1 MLKISHLCAVAL
13 FTWAASDVAVA
24 ADSLSWPS
32 TLPVYDHVVIVVEE
46 NKDFEQIFAGNF
58 DAPYIKKLAAEGAS
72 IARIFGEE
80 HNSQG
85 NYFWLFSGSNQ
96 HVGFLDQVPNT
107 ANHPDYPRQYRQAH
121 PDYVRHNRQRQQRRD
136 QRRRLARL
144 VKNNLAFDLKH
155 SSHEVWLMGPEAT
168 DLVKNNLACSKVLIF
183 ETVSGSL
190 STSGASCKEHPS
202 GDFCA
207 ANL

>member
-1 MLKISHLCAVAL
+1 MTVSFLSRSDRDESCLPILQPAVCPFLVSSDPAYL
-13 FTWAASDVAVA
+13 QPASLPTAAAPGLSPPETP
-24 ADSLSWPS
+24 ADPLYGQ
-32 TLPVYDHVVIVVEE
+32 VCRD
-46 NKDFEQIFAGNF
+46 
-58 DAPYIKKLAAEGAS
+58 
-72 IARIFGEE
+72 
-80 HNSQG
+80 SQQK
-85 NYFWLFSGSNQ
+85 WRA
-96 HVGFLDQVPNT
+96 D
-107 ANHPDYPRQYRQAH
+107 HPDYPRQYRQAH

-202 GDFCA
+202 GDFRA

>member
-1 MLKISHLCAVAL
+1 MSRVCPYCSQPFVLSL
-13 FTWAASDVAVA
+13 FRPTQRVCSQPPCQRRRRRDYHRQKLQ
-24 ADSLSWPS
+24 ADPLYGQ
-32 TLPVYDHVVIVVEE
+32 VCRD
-46 NKDFEQIFAGNF
+46 
-58 DAPYIKKLAAEGAS
+58 
-72 IARIFGEE
+72 
-80 HNSQG
+80 SQQK
-85 NYFWLFSGSNQ
+85 WRA
-96 HVGFLDQVPNT
+96 D
-107 ANHPDYPRQYRQAH
+107 HPDYPRQYRQAH

-202 GDFCA
+202 GDFRA